1 MSEQRCWICKRTKKE
16 VSEELIRLKAK
27 GVFAVGVPEDEL
39 VELPFNDKE
48 DDTLLNIP
56 LCFVCNYI
64 VQNVADGMI
73 DDRTKN
79 GDLMTEKDIER
90 ITVHLEVEPEE

>member
-1 MSEQRCWICKRTKKE
+1 MCRRTKEE
-16 VSEELIRLKAK
+16 VAEELIRLKAK
-27 GVFAVGVPEDEL
+27 GVWAIGVPEDEL
-39 VELPFNDKE
+39 VELPFNDDK
-48 DDTLLNIP
+48 DDTLVNIP

-64 VQNVADGMI
+64 VQNIADGII

-90 ITVHLEVEPEE
+90 ITVHLEVQPGE